1 MFSMFNCSFIYH
13 VQRGSSFLTSYFI
26 YQDQLKGSFIFIGLE
41 YISATRINNLFWM
54 EMQPPKIYVQ
64 LCMFSI
70 EFISR
75 YLLFLCHMSNHT
87 PSKQQN
93 MKGKSANAAINHQIF
108 LYALFTSK
116 FDISIYEFIF
126 LIVLQHTKKQQQKT
140 LRFYDLYLHNIVKEW
155 NKKNVKG
162 FIGRHISIGS

>member
-13 VQRGSSFLTSYFI
+13 VCSKGFLLLNQLVHLPGLPQGLLYFPWFRI
-26 YQDQLKGSFIFIGLE
+26 HLCYQ
-41 YISATRINNLFWM
+41 INNLFWM
-54 EMQPPKIYVQ
+54 EIQPPKIYMQ
-64 LCMFSI
+64 LCIFSI

-75 YLLFLCHMSNHT
+75 YLSFLRHMSNHT

-126 LIVLQHTKKQQQKT
+126 LIVLQHTKKQQKI
-140 LRFYDLYLHNIVKEW
+140 LRFCDLYLHKIVKEW
-155 NKKNVKG
+155 NKKM
-162 FIGRHISIGS
+162 